1 MIILEKLGVPKN
13 IEDTS
18 KKITNLLLKKIQE
31 EGNTEIDANSNYE
44 YELKTIS
51 NISDYKVNKINI
63 SLSFIVSDS
72 IKEIDIYGMSFS
84 YDSEIDPKSLK
95 LINKKSPI
103 ILLKIIFGL
112 PEKPDSTF
120 NELLEFYVKSIDK
133 IQSSFSHEL
142 HHAYENF
149 KKDFETPHKM
159 SKYRGY
165 TSVNFN
171 LKPINNFIHYL
182 YFTTATENLVKPSEV
197 NSLMKK
203 QGVKKENFVDFILN
217 ENNYIKYKK
226 ISNFT
231 LDEMK
236 KQLLNYIPEINEILK
251 GLDEDHLFN
260 TDDEKINRL
269 LELIYVNLSNN
280 IIEGFETL
288 ITSSFFETLI
298 GFEGEK
304 EIVFTNFVRNMQR
317 YSNNP
322 IKYFEYEIRKMNN
335 ISNKM
340 LKKLSKL
347 YGLINNKKSIK
358 NWDIHDKITKK
369 TQIESHYKY

>member
-1 MIILEKLGVPKN
+1 
-13 IEDTS
+13 
-18 KKITNLLLKKIQE
+18 
-31 EGNTEIDANSNYE
+31 
-44 YELKTIS
+44 
-51 NISDYKVNKINI
+51 
-63 SLSFIVSDS
+63 
-72 IKEIDIYGMSFS
+72 
-84 YDSEIDPKSLK
+84 
-95 LINKKSPI
+95 
-103 ILLKIIFGL
+103 
-112 PEKPDSTF
+112 
-120 NELLEFYVKSIDK
+120 
-133 IQSSFSHEL
+133 
-142 HHAYENF
+142 
-149 KKDFETPHKM
+149 M